1 VKPKRHKKKVIE
13 VHQSSE
19 TEERITEKLKPKR
32 HKKRVVDVHQSS
44 TTEERV

>member
-13 VHQSSE
+13 IDQSSE

-32 HKKRVVDVHQSS
+32 HKKRVVNVEQSS
-44 TTEERV
+44 TTEERI